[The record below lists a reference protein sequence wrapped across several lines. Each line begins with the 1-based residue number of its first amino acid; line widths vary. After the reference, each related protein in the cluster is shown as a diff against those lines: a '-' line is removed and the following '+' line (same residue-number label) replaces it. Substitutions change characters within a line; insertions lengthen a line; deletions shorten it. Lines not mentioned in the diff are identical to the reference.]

1 MIAKTTRSKAQ
12 RKFDMPTLRR
22 RAKKLMRK
30 RHKKTI
36 SLSEVN
42 KIWKEY
48 VEYAI
53 IKQVLYRGI
62 AEIDNNFSVE
72 LVGKKYPPRL
82 LKLLEKGWQV
92 GKTGIKPAELWNR
105 MGYIYKLRVVDKQ
118 CKGQIVF
125 EADPKFKKRVV
136 DKLKNTTQ
144 YYRIEQ

>member
-22 RAKKLMRK
+22 RAKKLVRK

-36 SLSEVN
+36 SLSTIDKV
-42 KIWKEY
+42 WKEY

-62 AEIDNNFSVE
+62 AEIDSNFSIE
-72 LVGKKYPPRL
+72 LVGKKYSPRL

-92 GKTGIKPAELWNR
+92 GKYGLKPAEKWSRL
-105 MGYIYKLRVVDKQ
+105 GYIYKLRVIDKK

-125 EADPKFKKRVV
+125 EAHPKFKKRVV
-136 DKLKNTTQ
+136 ERLKNTGQ
-144 YYRIEQ
+144 YYRIEK